1 LCKSSKNNLRMDE
14 TEAMMIKY
22 KCMIQRL
29 KKDRQR
35 EVVIMGILSRQ
46 NFREDIDSKRAE
58 VIRRLKKM
66 YAKVKV
72 R

>member
-1 LCKSSKNNLRMDE
+1 MCKSSKNNLRMDE